1 MKKSIPAL
9 LSCLV
14 AGVSLVA
21 IDASATTIRVQCEQ
35 RGVQRSK
42 ISVDGNDLAPHAPGQ
57 LYRAQVVSSGNVA
70 TSNGAPLDR
79 GEVEFDFDSNPADVA
94 AGATGIG
101 TTFIVDGTVT
111 GKILMPNGT
120 TLIADTVACRV
131 RSR

>member
-1 MKKSIPAL
+1 MKRPIPAF
-9 LSCLV
+9 LSCLA
-14 AGVSLVA
+14 AGVFLVA
-21 IDASATTIRVQCEQ
+21 IDASAATIRVQCEQ

-42 ISVDGNDLAPHAPGQ
+42 ISVDGNDLSSLPAGQ
-57 LYRAQVVSSGNVA
+57 MYKAQVVSNGNVA

-101 TTFIVDGTVT
+101 TTFIMGGTVT